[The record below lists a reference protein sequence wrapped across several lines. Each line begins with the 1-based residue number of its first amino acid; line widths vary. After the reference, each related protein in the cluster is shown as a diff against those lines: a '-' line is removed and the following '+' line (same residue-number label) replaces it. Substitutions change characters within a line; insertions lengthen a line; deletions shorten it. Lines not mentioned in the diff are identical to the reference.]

1 MNMKINYW
9 EDSRGCSPVEEFIE
23 EIGRNGGRKAQEKVI
38 RFIRVLG
45 REGLDMLTKMPEY
58 LKQLTLDGV
67 ALYELRVG
75 FGGNA
80 YRILF
85 VVLDG
90 IAYFL
95 HAFSKKDQKTPPSE
109 IAIALRRYELLKLEL
124 QII

>member
-1 MNMKINYW
+1 MKINYW
-9 EDSRGCSPVEEFIE
+9 QDSRGCSPAEEFIE
-23 EIGRNGGRKAQEKVI
+23 AIGDNTGQKAQVKVL
-38 RFIRVLG
+38 RFVRVLG
-45 REGLDMLTKMPEY
+45 KEGLGMLTKMPEY
-58 LKQLTLDGV
+58 LKQLTLDGMV
-67 ALYELRVG
+67 LYELRVG

-95 HAFSKKDQKTPPSE
+95 HAFSKKDQKTSPRE

>member
-9 EDSRGCSPVEEFIE
+9 EDSRGCSPVEEFVRK
-23 EIGRNGGRKAQEKVI
+23 IGDNNGQKAQEKVL
-38 RFIRVLG
+38 RFIRILVE
-45 REGLDMLTKMPEY
+45 EGLDMLTKMPEY

-95 HAFSKKDQKTPPSE
+95 HAFSKKDQKTPSNE
-109 IAIALRRYELLKLEL
+109 IATALRRYELLKLEL